1 MAALGTKMSKDKIIK
16 QIKRLIYASDS
27 FQQIE
32 ALIKH
37 MESPDTNIDETLYS
51 AIISS
56 VVTTYAVNFNQSDG
70 VGPLPKMYERFS
82 DPSIKDAHENLLS
95 ARNQLYAHRDINS
108 TKGRTDK
115 AYKIEVWL
123 QDGLLLQRPYM
134 IDISY
139 GKLPAIKALIKY
151 QRSRLQT
158 DLDAKLARIVDPGKE
173 YKEGEV
179 WELGVD
185 FP

>member
-1 MAALGTKMSKDKIIK
+1 MSKDKIIK

-32 ALIKH
+32 TLIEH
-37 MESPDTNIDETLYS
+37 MESPDTKIDETLYS
-51 AIISS
+51 AMISS

-70 VGPLPKMYERFS
+70 VGPLPKMYEKFD
-82 DPSIKDAHENLLS
+82 DPNTKEAHDKLLA
-95 ARNQLYAHRDINS
+95 ARNQLYAHRDIHA
-108 TKGRTDK
+108 TKKTNEK

-134 IDISY
+134 IDISS
-139 GKLPAIKALIKY
+139 GKLPEIKALIAY
-151 QRSRLQT
+151 QRNRLQA
-158 DLDAKLARIVDPGKE
+158 DLDGKLAQIIDPNKE
-173 YKEGEV
+173 YKENEI

>member
-1 MAALGTKMSKDKIIK
+1 MSKDKIVK

-32 ALIKH
+32 ALIEH
-37 MESPDTNIDETLYS
+37 MESPDTKIDETLYS
-51 AIISS
+51 AMISS

-70 VGPLPKMYERFS
+70 VGPLPKMYEKFD
-82 DPSIKDAHENLLS
+82 DPSIKEAHDKLLA
-95 ARNQLYAHRDINS
+95 ARNQLYAHRDIHS
-108 TKGRTDK
+108 TKGQTEK

-123 QDGLLLQRPYM
+123 QDGLLLQRPHM

-139 GKLPAIKALIKY
+139 RKLPEIKALITY
-151 QRSRLQT
+151 QRNRLQT
-158 DLDAKLARIVDPGKE
+158 DLDGKLAQIINPNKE

>member
-1 MAALGTKMSKDKIIK
+1 MNKNRIVG

-32 ALIKH
+32 ALIEH
-37 MESPDTNIDETLYS
+37 MESPDTKIDETLYS
-51 AIISS
+51 AMISS
-56 VVTTYAVNFNQSDG
+56 VVTTYAVNFNQADG
-70 VGPLPKMYERFS
+70 VGPLPKMYEKF
-82 DPSIKDAHENLLS
+82 DDAGMKDAHNRLLN
-95 ARNQLYAHRDINS
+95 ARNKLYAHRDVHS
-108 TKGRTDK
+108 SKK
-115 AYKIEVWL
+115 ADERAYRIEVWL

-134 IDISY
+134 IDISSRKLPEIKSLIAFQRNRLQGDLD
-139 GKLPAIKALIKY
+139 GKLAQIIDPA
-151 QRSRLQT
+151 
-158 DLDAKLARIVDPGKE
+158 KE

>member
-1 MAALGTKMSKDKIIK
+1 MNKDKIIK

-27 FQQIE
+27 FQKIE
-32 ALIKH
+32 SLIEH
-37 MESPDTNIDETLYS
+37 MESPNTKINETLYS
-51 AIISS
+51 AMISS
-56 VVTTYAVNFNQSDG
+56 VVTTYAVNFNQADG
-70 VGPLPKMYERFS
+70 VGPLPSMYEKFDDSR
-82 DPSIKDAHENLLS
+82 IQEAHDELLA
-95 ARNQLYAHRDINS
+95 ARNQLYAHRDISS
-108 TKGRTDK
+108 TKEANEK

-134 IDISY
+134 IDISSS
-139 GKLPAIKALIKY
+139 KLPEIKSLITF
-151 QRSRLQT
+151 QRSRLQV
-158 DLDAKLARIVDPGKE
+158 DLDGKLAQIIDLGKE